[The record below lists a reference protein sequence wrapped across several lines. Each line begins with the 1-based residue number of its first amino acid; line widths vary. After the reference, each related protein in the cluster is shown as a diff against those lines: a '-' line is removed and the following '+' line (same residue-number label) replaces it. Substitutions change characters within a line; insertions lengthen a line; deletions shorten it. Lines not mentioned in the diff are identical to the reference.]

1 MAAGDGLRTLSAAQP
16 PAKTIHFDR
25 DIRPIFSENC
35 FACHGPDAGKRQADL
50 RLDTSTGATAD
61 REGVRAVVAGNPQAS
76 ELFTRIH
83 STDASVVM
91 PPPESNKSLTTAQKK
106 VLEQWIAQGAVYE
119 GHWAYETL
127 ERPEVPAGAA
137 HPVDCFI
144 AARLAAEGL
153 PAESAADRVTLARR
167 VSIDLTGLPPEP
179 VEIDAFSADSS
190 PDAYERLVDRLLAS
204 PHHAERMTVWWL
216 DLVRYG
222 DSVGYHGDQEIT
234 MWPYRDWVINAFAAN
249 MPFDRFTQE
258 QLAGD
263 LLPNA
268 TQDQKIAAAYNR
280 MNQMSAEGGGQDKEY
295 HAKYASDR
303 VRATS
308 GVWLGST
315 LGCAECHDHKFDPFT
330 ARDFYTFAAFF
341 ADVAEK
347 GIYNGAGNFD
357 GWGEMMRVPTPE
369 QVVQQ
374 AEIKKR
380 VAELKAFSESDPPE
394 LIAEREVW
402 IAAES
407 ARLALPAVAASPQL
421 PDSVQAAL
429 LLAVDSRTDAHKQ
442 DLRKHHRTISAVAK
456 AWQAELVK
464 LETALTALTNA
475 QPKMV
480 ATVSGAPR
488 VVRVL
493 PRGNWMDDSGEI
505 VTAATPAFLPVVQR
519 VASAEKET
527 ASSGS
532 LPSGQQLS
540 RLDLAAWMTSRENP
554 LVPRVLANR
563 FWALCFGQG
572 LSRRLDD
579 HGAQG
584 ESPSHPELLEWLA
597 CELRD
602 GDWNMRR
609 LLRTIVTS
617 EAYKRSSNVSALHME
632 RDPENRLFA
641 RQSRYRIDAE
651 MVRDAALSTSGLLTR
666 QIGGPSVKPYQP
678 DGYWD
683 YLNFPKRSY
692 QADVGSNLYRR
703 GLYVHWQRQ
712 YLHPAMLVFD
722 APSREECTARR
733 PRSNTPLQALVLLN
747 DPEFVEAARALAEK
761 TLAEGGSDS
770 LARSRFMLRR
780 VLGRVPIDAEVG
792 VLADLAERHLQA
804 FAGDVEAAKKMI
816 SVGASPVPQG
826 ILPMEL
832 AAWISAARTVLNL
845 HETYTRN

>member
-1 MAAGDGLRTLSAAQP
+1 
-16 PAKTIHFDR
+16 
-25 DIRPIFSENC
+25 
-35 FACHGPDAGKRQADL
+35 
-50 RLDTSTGATAD
+50 
-61 REGVRAVVAGNPQAS
+61 
-76 ELFTRIH
+76 
-83 STDASVVM
+83 
-91 PPPESNKSLTTAQKK
+91 
-106 VLEQWIAQGAVYE
+106 
-119 GHWAYETL
+119 
-127 ERPEVPAGAA
+127 
-137 HPVDCFI
+137 
-144 AARLAAEGL
+144 
-153 PAESAADRVTLARR
+153 
-167 VSIDLTGLPPEP
+167 
-179 VEIDAFSADSS
+179 
-190 PDAYERLVDRLLAS
+190 
-204 PHHAERMTVWWL
+204 
-216 DLVRYG
+216 
-222 DSVGYHGDQEIT
+222 
-234 MWPYRDWVINAFAAN
+234 
-249 MPFDRFTQE
+249 
-258 QLAGD
+258 
-263 LLPNA
+263 
-268 TQDQKIAAAYNR
+268 
-280 MNQMSAEGGGQDKEY
+280 
-295 HAKYASDR
+295 
-303 VRATS
+303 
-308 GVWLGST
+308 
-315 LGCAECHDHKFDPFT
+315 
-330 ARDFYTFAAFF
+330 
-341 ADVAEK
+341 
-347 GIYNGAGNFD
+347 
-357 GWGEMMRVPTPE
+357 
-369 QVVQQ
+369 
-374 AEIKKR
+374 
-380 VAELKAFSESDPPE
+380 
-394 LIAEREVW
+394 
-402 IAAES
+402 
-407 ARLALPAVAASPQL
+407 
-421 PDSVQAAL
+421 
-429 LLAVDSRTDAHKQ
+429 
-442 DLRKHHRTISAVAK
+442 
-456 AWQAELVK
+456 
-464 LETALTALTNA
+464 
-475 QPKMV
+475 
-480 ATVSGAPR
+480 
-488 VVRVL
+488 
-493 PRGNWMDDSGEI
+493 
-505 VTAATPAFLPVVQR
+505 LPVVQR

-527 ASSGS
+527 APSGS
-532 LPSGQQLS
+532 PPSGQQLS

-826 ILPMEL
+826 ILPTEL